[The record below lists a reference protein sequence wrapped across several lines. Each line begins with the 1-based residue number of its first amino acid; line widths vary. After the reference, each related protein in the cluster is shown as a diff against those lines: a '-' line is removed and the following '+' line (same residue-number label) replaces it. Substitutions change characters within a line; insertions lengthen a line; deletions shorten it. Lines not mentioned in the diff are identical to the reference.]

1 MFSKDET
8 VRRGARSRHLDQKS
22 RLRSERA
29 IGCRKWPHINPVPGD
44 RVALLLTVAVDV
56 LTRVSV
62 LLFIVLLSGTRS
74 NVERCFVGPAHSRLW
89 MKRRVI
95 SPERRR
101 RRFPPYCSATSPT
114 FLLWVVFVCSAST
127 PRALKASCMRTQG
140 APQNVAFSAP
150 SALYQH
156 TGFDTSKSET
166 GVFSVIQDLT
176 TTCLASAWKR
186 FTVAAIRL
194 PQPVPYCVH
203 ASCNNSLAWC
213 GYVCDDCCRWWEWGT
228 GAKGY
233 LT

>member
-1 MFSKDET
+1 MFRGPRTQSTLDEAT
-8 VRRGARSRHLDQKS
+8 GY
-22 RLRSERA
+22 
-29 IGCRKWPHINPVPGD
+29 
-44 RVALLLTVAVDV
+44 
-56 LTRVSV
+56 LTRKKATTVPT
-62 LLFIVLLSGTRS
+62 LLFRNLT
-74 NVERCFVGPAHSRLW
+74 H
-89 MKRRVI
+89 I
-95 SPERRR
+95 S
-101 RRFPPYCSATSPT
+101 ALGHVT
-114 FLLWVVFVCSAST
+114 WFVCSAST

-213 GYVCDDCCRWWEWGT
+213 GYVCDDRCRWWEWGT